1 MFRESI
7 TRVQYIFT
15 YPAPITTIFN
25 GRATKA
31 LGMRSIAGNVKESC
45 RGRKEEDLQG

>member
-1 MFRESI
+1 MC
-7 TRVQYIFT
+7 T